1 MRDPMGNGS
10 AMAFCDSE
18 NLIYQA
24 EDEGEEDCE
33 VPGELAR
40 LLQQEE
46 RAIQPHEEMLD
57 TINLGTEDD
66 KKEIRVGANLEP
78 SVKARLIQMFHDY
91 VEIFAWS

>member
-1 MRDPMGNGS
+1 
-10 AMAFCDSE
+10 MAFHDSE

-33 VPGELAR
+33 VLGELAR

-46 RAIQPHEEMLD
+46 RTIQPHEEPVD

-66 KKEIRVGANLEP
+66 KKEVKVGEIGRASCRERV
-78 SVKARLIQMFHDY
+78 
-91 VEIFAWS
+91 